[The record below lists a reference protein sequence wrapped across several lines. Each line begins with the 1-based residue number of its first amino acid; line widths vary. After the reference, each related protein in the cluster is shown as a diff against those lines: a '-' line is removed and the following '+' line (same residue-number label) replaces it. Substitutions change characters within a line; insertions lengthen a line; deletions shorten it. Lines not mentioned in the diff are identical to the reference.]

1 MLFSEIFDFGRIVQ
15 MNCWIYSHF
24 DEVFIVFS
32 HGSCHSVGGGN
43 LPLQG
48 DRLFVMIAIL
58 RSRGE
63 SMIRAPVTPT
73 ALQPYPIQVV
83 SACFPHA
90 PQDLKHGSRLKATLG
105 RAPKSSSI
113 AKRGKNIAIGG
124 SITATTQSSTRRTPL
139 TTRLIII

>member
-48 DRLFVMIAIL
+48 VREFVIIATR
-58 RSRGE
+58 RSRGL
-63 SMIRAPVTPT
+63 SIILAPVTPT
-73 ALQPYPIQVV
+73 ALQP
-83 SACFPHA
+83 
-90 PQDLKHGSRLKATLG
+90 
-105 RAPKSSSI
+105 
-113 AKRGKNIAIGG
+113 
-124 SITATTQSSTRRTPL
+124 
-139 TTRLIII
+139 